1 METNDTLKAAL
12 LQAAEQEIMKLV
24 DHLQSLPEGDLKA
37 LEQSVLASSL
47 AIGNRMLS
55 GIMDHAGQ
63 QTITSARREGEC
75 GHRQRLVGMRP
86 KQLLTLLGKVSV
98 HRAYYQCLIA
108 EEEESVGCSH
118 GQAPFDEV
126 WGIKDGR
133 TSPGVQKLLGKLAAR
148 MTRTSAVETFTN
160 LLPLPMSE
168 RQALNLIQPV
178 GEALKE
184 QEEIGIQTIFEQVDH
199 KETQASEQSTVP
211 GLPIRRLY
219 IETDGVIARMRRG
232 SVPMEEAET
241 KRKGD
246 VYREIKVGAVFEGIP
261 ARERSELVP
270 GVFLDEPGPIKYVA
284 RRLSA
289 EEFGPFLYALARQ
302 CGLDRALEVVVLG
315 DGAHWIRRLVEHHF
329 PNAIHIVDLYHAK
342 EHVWNVANTV
352 YGHGTKPGAAFAFE
366 ANDLLSHGK
375 VEQLIEL
382 IEKLPPLPAETGT
395 ARSVLETEA
404 DYFRSNAE
412 RMRYSAFRAK
422 GMHIGS
428 GIAEAACKTVVSTRT
443 KRSGMRWTPDGL
455 DALLALRTT
464 VLNQSYDPFWEQS
477 RGFLAA

>member
-1 METNDTLKAAL
+1 METNDMLKAAL
-12 LQAAEQEIMKLV
+12 LQAAEQEILKLV
-24 DHLQSLPEGDLKA
+24 DHLRSLPEGDLKV

-55 GIMDHAGQ
+55 GIMNHAGQ
-63 QTITSARREGEC
+63 QTISTARREGEC
-75 GHRQRLVGMRP
+75 GHQQRLVGKRP

-98 HRAYYQCLIA
+98 HRAYYQCFIA
-108 EEEESVGCSH
+108 EGEEDVGCSH
-118 GQAPFDEV
+118 GQAPFDEI

-133 TSPGVQKLLGKLAAR
+133 TSPGVQKLLGKLVAR
-148 MTRTSAVETFTN
+148 MTLSEAVETFTH

-178 GEALKE
+178 GEAIKE
-184 QEEIGIQTIFEQVDH
+184 QEECNVQALFEQANH
-199 KETQASEQSTVP
+199 KETQVSEQSPVP
-211 GLPIRRLY
+211 SIPIRRLY
-219 IETDGVIARMRRG
+219 IETDGVMARMRRG

-246 VYREIKVGAVFEGIP
+246 VYREIKVGAVFEGVP
-261 ARERSELVP
+261 GRERSELVP

-289 EEFGPFLYALARQ
+289 EEFGPFLYALAHQ

-342 EHVWNVANTV
+342 EHVWNIANAV
-352 YGHGTKPGAAFAFE
+352 YGHGTKPGAAFAKE

-375 VEQLIEL
+375 VEQLVEL
-382 IEKLPPLPAETGT
+382 IEKLPPLPAETGS
-395 ARSVLETEA
+395 ARSVPETEA

-412 RMRYSAFRAK
+412 RMRYSSFRAK

-464 VLNQSYDPFWEQS
+464 VLNQSYDPFWERS
-477 RGFLAA
+477 HGFLAA

>member
-1 METNDTLKAAL
+1 METNEKLKTAL
-12 LQAAEQEIMKLV
+12 LQEAEKVILEMV
-24 DHLQSLPEGDLKA
+24 DQLQTTKEGDLQT
-37 LEQSVLASSL
+37 LEQSIFTTCLSL
-47 AIGNRMLS
+47 GRTMMEHILN
-55 GIMDHAGQ
+55 HAGEEAERP
-63 QTITSARREGEC
+63 SRRDVEC
-75 GHRQRLVGMRP
+75 GHKQRLVGIRP
-86 KQLLTLLGKVSV
+86 KQLHTLMGKVIIK
-98 HRAYYQCLIA
+98 RAYYQCLIEEGKPSA
-108 EEEESVGCSH
+108 ECSH
-118 GQAPFDEV
+118 GLCPYDEV
-126 WGIKDGR
+126 WGLSGGR
-133 TSPGVQKLLGKLAAR
+133 TSPGVRRVLGKLVAR
-148 MTRTSAVETFTN
+148 MTLSEAVESFTD

-184 QEEIGIQTIFEQVDH
+184 LEECNIQTLFEHANH
-199 KETQASEQSTVP
+199 KETQASEQSPVP

-219 IETDGVIARMRRG
+219 IETDGVMARMRRG

-246 VYREIKVGAVFEGIP
+246 VYREIKVGAVFEGVP
-261 ARERSELVP
+261 GRERSELVP

-289 EEFGPFLYALARQ
+289 EEFGPFLYALAHR

-342 EHVWNVANTV
+342 EHVWNVANAV
-352 YGHGTKPGAAFAFE
+352 YGHGTKPGAAFAKD
-366 ANDLLSHGK
+366 ANDFLSHGK
-375 VEQLIEL
+375 IEQLVEL
-382 IEKLPPLPAETGT
+382 IEKLPPLPAETGS
-395 ARSVLETEA
+395 ARSVPETEA

-464 VLNQSYDPFWEQS
+464 VLNQSYDPFWAQPH
-477 RGFLAA
+477 GFLAA